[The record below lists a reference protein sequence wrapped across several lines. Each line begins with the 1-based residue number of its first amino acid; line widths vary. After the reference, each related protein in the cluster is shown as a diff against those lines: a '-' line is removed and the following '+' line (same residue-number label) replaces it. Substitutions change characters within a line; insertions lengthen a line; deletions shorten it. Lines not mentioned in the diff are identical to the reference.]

1 MMLARMPLATDEST
15 LIWDEAPCPLCGREE
30 SEIVLEAQDPS
41 SESGLIFSVVQCRD
55 CGLKYTNPRPH
66 VDCIGRF
73 YPSDYKP
80 HRKRPK
86 PPRRPSRLA
95 WLTGHDCPE
104 RRGELP
110 CPPGR
115 LLDFGCGS
123 GAFLARM
130 ADRGWQVTGLDAS
143 PHAVDCVRSLWSLPA
158 FVGSLPHPDLE
169 PGSFDA
175 VTMWHSLE
183 HVHEPLEVLRA
194 ARRLLVPGGLLLVA
208 CPNID
213 SLPARWFGSDWF
225 GLDLPRHLTHFK
237 AKTLTEMLIAAGF
250 RVEYFRTLKH
260 SDWIRSSAHIACKRH
275 SSTILNRLLQHKKAA
290 KLAAWVT
297 YAFANSDCLLALCF
311 RPKNNQNLA

>member
-1 MMLARMPLATDEST
+1 MMLARMPLATDDSS

-41 SESGLIFSVVQCRD
+41 SESGLIFSVVRCRD

-86 PPRRPSRLA
+86 PPGRPSRLA

-110 CPPGR
+110 MPPGR

-130 ADRGWQVTGLDAS
+130 ADRGWHVTGLDAS
-143 PHAVDCVRSLWSLPA
+143 PDAVNCVKSIWNLPA

-175 VTMWHSLE
+175 ITMWHSLE
-183 HVHEPLEVLRA
+183 HVHEPLDVLRA
-194 ARRLLVPGGLLLVA
+194 AFQLLVPGGMLLVA

-213 SLPARWFGSDWF
+213 GLPAKWFGPDWF
-225 GLDLPRHLTHFK
+225 GLDLPRHLTHFDRQ
-237 AKTLTEMLIAAGF
+237 TLAEMLTVAGF
-250 RVEYFRTLKH
+250 RVESLRGVKH
-260 SDWIRSSAHIACKRH
+260 SDWIRSSA
-275 SSTILNRLLQHKKAA
+275 RLAQLRCRAGQLQKTLIWKPMA
-290 KLAAWVT
+290 KLVAWIT
-297 YAFANSDCLLALCF
+297 YAIGSCDSLLVLAK
-311 RPKNNQNLA
+311 RPNWL